1 MENEEMKETSATEDE
16 VVENADLMAD
26 ADRASGSNE
35 DPNKIKINFQVK
47 LSKAYDDMSGNLIDT
62 VDLSGLEN
70 LTTMDAQEV
79 DRIVGKLGHVPKNK
93 WKDTLYT
100 KHVAV
105 KATGLPVE
113 FFNAL
118 LWKDME
124 DITSTVMLYF
134 LFS

>member
-1 MENEEMKETSATEDE
+1 MMAAETKTVTEEEVTERAE
-16 VVENADLMAD
+16 LMAD
-26 ADRASGSNE
+26 ADGRSGEKE
-35 DPNKIKINFQVK
+35 DLKQIRIPLTVK
-47 LSKAYDDMSGNLIDT
+47 LSRAYDDLSGNKVDT
-62 VDLSGLEN
+62 VDLSGLET

-79 DRIVGKLGHVPKNK
+79 DRIVGKLGHAPANK

-113 FFNAL
+113 FFNQL

-124 DITSTVMLYF
+124 EIRATVMYYF
-134 LFS
+134 LFG

>member
-1 MENEEMKETSATEDE
+1 MAVDTNVVTEEEVAESAE
-16 VVENADLMAD
+16 LMAG
-26 ADRASGSNE
+26 ADERSGEKE
-35 DPNKIKINFQVK
+35 DPKKISVPLVVK
-47 LSKAYDDMSGNLIDT
+47 LSRAYDDFSGNKIDT
-62 VDLSGLEN
+62 VDLSGMET

-79 DRIVGKLGHVPKNK
+79 DRVVSKLGHAPANK

-113 FFNAL
+113 FFNQL

-124 DITSTVMLYF
+124 EIRATVMYYF
-134 LFS
+134 LFG

>member
-1 MENEEMKETSATEDE
+1 MMAEETKAVTEEEVAESAE
-16 VVENADLMAD
+16 LMAD
-26 ADRASGSNE
+26 ADERSGKKE
-35 DPNKIKINFQVK
+35 DPKKIKIQFTVK
-47 LSKAYDDMSGNLIDT
+47 LSRKYDDLSGNQIDT
-62 VDLSGLEN
+62 VDLSGLET

-79 DRIVGKLGHVPKNK
+79 DRIVSTLGHVPRNK

-113 FFNAL
+113 FFNQL

-124 DITSTVMLYF
+124 EITSTVMYYF
-134 LFS
+134 LFG

>member
-1 MENEEMKETSATEDE
+1 MEDTKKTMVTEEESAEH
-16 VVENADLMAD
+16 ADLMAD
-26 ADRASGSNE
+26 ADSRSGEE
-35 DPNKIKINFQVK
+35 DDTKKIAIPYVVK
-47 LSKAYDDMSGNLIDT
+47 LSHAYDDGNGNKIDT

-105 KATGLPVE
+105 RATGLPVE

-124 DITSTVMLYF
+124 EITSTVMLYF
-134 LFS
+134 LFG

>member
-1 MENEEMKETSATEDE
+1 MAEETKAVTEEE
-16 VVENADLMAD
+16 VAERADLMAN
-26 ADRASGSNE
+26 ADERSGKKE
-35 DPNKIKINFQVK
+35 DPKKIKIPFTVK
-47 LSKAYDDMSGNLIDT
+47 LSRPYDDLSGKKIDT
-62 VDLSGLEN
+62 VDLSGLET

-79 DRIVGKLGHVPKNK
+79 DRIVSGLGHVPRNK

-113 FFNAL
+113 FFNQL

-124 DITSTVMLYF
+124 EITSTVMYYF
-134 LFS
+134 LFG

>member
-1 MENEEMKETSATEDE
+1 MALAEETKAVTEEE
-16 VVENADLMAD
+16 VAERADLMAN
-26 ADRASGSNE
+26 ADERSGKKE
-35 DPNKIKINFQVK
+35 DPKKIKIPFTVK
-47 LSKAYDDMSGNLIDT
+47 LSRPYDDLSGKKIDT
-62 VDLSGLEN
+62 VDLSGLET

-79 DRIVGKLGHVPKNK
+79 DRIVSGLGHVPRNK

-113 FFNAL
+113 FFNQL

-124 DITSTVMLYF
+124 EITSTVMYYF
-134 LFS
+134 LFG

>member
-1 MENEEMKETSATEDE
+1 MDNVKNMEETVAER
-16 VVENADLMAD
+16 ADLMAD
-26 ADRASGSNE
+26 ADERSGEKE
-35 DPNKIKINFQVK
+35 DPKKIRVPFIVK
-47 LSKAYDDMSGNLIDT
+47 LSRSYDDLSGNKIDT
-62 VDLSGLEN
+62 VDLSGLET

-79 DRIVGKLGHVPKNK
+79 DRIVSRLGHVPGNK

-113 FFNAL
+113 FFNQL

-124 DITSTVMLYF
+124 EIKATVMYYF
-134 LFS
+134 LFG

>member
-1 MENEEMKETSATEDE
+1 MMADETRTVTEEEVAESAE
-16 VVENADLMAD
+16 LMAD
-26 ADRASGSNE
+26 ADERSGNKE
-35 DPNKIKINFQVK
+35 DPKKIKIQFLVK
-47 LSKAYDDMSGNLIDT
+47 LSRKYDDLSGNLIDT
-62 VDLSGLEN
+62 VDLSGLET

-79 DRIVGKLGHVPKNK
+79 DRIVSTLGHVPRNK

-113 FFNAL
+113 FFNQL

-124 DITSTVMLYF
+124 EITSTVMYYF
-134 LFS
+134 LFG

>member
-1 MENEEMKETSATEDE
+1 MKVEDVKTVTEEE
-16 VVENADLMAD
+16 VAEKADLMAD
-26 ADRASGSNE
+26 ADSRSGEKE
-35 DPNKIKINFQVK
+35 DPKKIKIPFTVK
-47 LSKAYDDMSGNLIDT
+47 LSRTYDDLSGNKINN

-79 DRIVGKLGHVPKNK
+79 DRIVTGLGHVPRNK

-113 FFNAL
+113 FFNQL

-124 DITSTVMLYF
+124 EISSTVMYYF
-134 LFS
+134 LFG